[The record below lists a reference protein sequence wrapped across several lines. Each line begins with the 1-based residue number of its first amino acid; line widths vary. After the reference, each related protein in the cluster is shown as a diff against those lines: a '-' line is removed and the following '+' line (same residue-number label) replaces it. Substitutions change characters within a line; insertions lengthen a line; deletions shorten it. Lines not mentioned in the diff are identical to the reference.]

1 MLVKFFKILQQVKL
15 DFNICVFITG
25 IENVFNMSDLHNIVY
40 VIRSLT
46 CNSLYMPHYMRFV
59 LTAERRE
66 GKSKNF
72 DLLVRLL
79 QTKKVV
85 DVHDHKFFES
95 EGHSLVDFVFQ
106 YT

>member
-1 MLVKFFKILQQVKL
+1 MNDLQ
-15 DFNICVFITG
+15 
-25 IENVFNMSDLHNIVY
+25 NIVY

-46 CNSLYMPHYMRFV
+46 CNSLYMPLYMRFV

-66 GKSKNF
+66 SKAKNF

-85 DVHDHKFFES
+85 DIHDHQFFES

-106 YT
+106 YTQTLHSQNRLKLAGATN